1 MPRKKTKSFRRVLEP
16 DLKYSNVLVTKMI
29 NKIMKDGKKR
39 LAESLLYAALESVE
53 SRAKQPAVE
62 VFETAIKNVSPA
74 VQVKAKRIG
83 GATYQV
89 PMEVRGDRKIH
100 LAMTWI
106 LNAAR
111 GKSGK
116 GFDRLLA
123 DELLN
128 AYNGTGDA
136 IKKREDTHRMA
147 EANKAF
153 CSLRSLLAKKKDHK
167 KTAHC
172 AVFLVSLGP

>member
-1 MPRKKTKSFRRVLEP
+1 MPRKKTKSFKRDIAP
-16 DLKYSNVLVTKMI
+16 DLKYNNVLVTKMI
-29 NKIMKDGKKR
+29 NKILRDGKKR
-39 LAESLLYAALESVE
+39 LAERLMYDALETAATKSKVD
-53 SRAKQPAVE
+53 AIE
-62 VFETAIKNVSPA
+62 VFETAIKNVGPN

-106 LNAAR
+106 IGAATA
-111 GKSGK
+111 KSGK
-116 GFDRLLA
+116 SFDQRLA
-123 DELLN
+123 DEFLN
-128 AYNGTGDA
+128 AFNNTGDA

-153 CSLRSLLAKKKDHK
+153 
-167 KTAHC
+167 AHF
-172 AVFLVSLGP
+172 ARY

>member
-1 MPRKKTKSFRRVLEP
+1 KRPAQA
-16 DLKYSNVLVTKMI
+16 DLRYNNAMVTKMI

-39 LAESLLYAALESVE
+39 LAETLIYDALASAE
-53 SRAKQPAVE
+53 AKAKTPAVE
-62 VFETAIKNVSPA
+62 IFEAAIKNVAPA

-100 LAMTWI
+100 LAMTW
-106 LNAAR
+106 LLDAAR
-111 GKSGK
+111 KKSGK
-116 GFDRLLA
+116 GFDQLLA

-128 AYNGTGDA
+128 AYNNQGDA

-153 CSLRSLLAKKKDHK
+153 
-167 KTAHC
+167 AHF
-172 AVFLVSLGP
+172 ARY

>member
-1 MPRKKTKSFRRVLEP
+1 MPRKKTKSFKRVVDA
-16 DLKYSNVLVTKMI
+16 DLRYNNVMVTKMI

-39 LAESLLYAALESVE
+39 LAETLIYGALESAE
-53 SRAKQPAVE
+53 EKSKQPAIE
-62 VFETAIKNVSPA
+62 VFEAAIKNVAPS

-106 LNAAR
+106 LSAAR
-111 GKSGK
+111 TKSGK
-116 GFDRLLA
+116 GFDQRLA

-128 AYNGTGDA
+128 AYNNTGDA
-136 IKKREDTHRMA
+136 VKKREDTHRMA

-153 CSLRSLLAKKKDHK
+153 
-167 KTAHC
+167 AHF
-172 AVFLVSLGP
+172 ARY

>member
-1 MPRKKTKSFRRVLEP
+1 MHQPPGPSGTAAVSKEKKMPRKKTKSFKRSLQP
-16 DLKYSNVLVTKMI
+16 DLHYNNLLVTKMV

-39 LAESLLYAALESVE
+39 LAETLLYKALESAE
-53 SRAKQPAVE
+53 AKGKQPALE
-62 VFETAIKNVSPA
+62 IFEGAIKNVSPA

-106 LNAAR
+106 LTAAR
-111 GKSGK
+111 TKSGK
-116 GFDRLLA
+116 SFDQLLA

-128 AYNGTGDA
+128 AYNNQGDA

-153 CSLRSLLAKKKDHK
+153 
-167 KTAHC
+167 AHF
-172 AVFLVSLGP
+172 ARY

>member
-1 MPRKKTKSFRRVLEP
+1 MPRKKTKSFKRAIGA
-16 DLKYSNVLVTKMI
+16 DLRYNNVLVTKMV
-29 NKIMKDGKKR
+29 NKVMKDGKKR
-39 LAESLLYAALESVE
+39 LAETLVYSALESAE
-53 SRAKQPAVE
+53 TKAKQPAVE
-62 VFETAIKNVSPA
+62 IFEAAIKNVAPA

-111 GKSGK
+111 NKSGK
-116 GFDRLLA
+116 SFDLLLA

-153 CSLRSLLAKKKDHK
+153 
-167 KTAHC
+167 AHF
-172 AVFLVSLGP
+172 ARY

>member
-1 MPRKKTKSFRRVLEP
+1 MPRKKTKSFKRVLDA
-16 DLKYSNVLVTKMI
+16 DLRYKNVLVTKLI
-29 NKIMKDGKKR
+29 NKVMRDGKKR
-39 LAESLLYAALESVE
+39 LAETLVYSALETAE
-53 SRAKQPAVE
+53 AKAKQPAVE
-62 VFETAIKNVSPA
+62 IFEAAIKNVAPA

-106 LNAAR
+106 LAAAR
-111 GKSGK
+111 TKSGR
-116 GFDRLLA
+116 GFDQRLA
-123 DELLN
+123 DELMN
-128 AYNGTGDA
+128 AYNNTGDA

-153 CSLRSLLAKKKDHK
+153 
-167 KTAHC
+167 AHF
-172 AVFLVSLGP
+172 ARY

>member
-1 MPRKKTKSFRRVLEP
+1 MPRKKTKSFKRVVEA
-16 DLKYSNVLVTKMI
+16 DLRYNNVLVTKMI

-39 LAESLLYAALESVE
+39 LAETLVYSALESTE
-53 SRAKQPAVE
+53 EKSKQPAVE
-62 VFETAIKNVSPA
+62 VFEAAIKNVAPS

-106 LNAAR
+106 LAAAR
-111 GKSGK
+111 TKSGK
-116 GFDRLLA
+116 GFDQRLA

-128 AYNGTGDA
+128 AYNNTGDA
-136 IKKREDTHRMA
+136 VKKREDTHRMA

-153 CSLRSLLAKKKDHK
+153 
-167 KTAHC
+167 AHF
-172 AVFLVSLGP
+172 ARY

>member
-1 MPRKKTKSFRRVLEP
+1 MPRKKTKSFKRTLEP
-16 DLKYSNVLVTKMI
+16 DLRYNNILVTKMV
-29 NKIMKDGKKR
+29 NKVMRDGKKR
-39 LAESLLYAALESVE
+39 TAETLVYKALESVE
-53 SRAKQPAVE
+53 AKAKQPALE
-62 VFETAIKNVSPA
+62 IFEAAIKNVSPA

-106 LNAAR
+106 LTAAR
-111 GKSGK
+111 SKSGK
-116 GFDRLLA
+116 SFDIQLA
-123 DELLN
+123 DELLS
-128 AYNGTGDA
+128 AYNNQGDA

-153 CSLRSLLAKKKDHK
+153 
-167 KTAHC
+167 AHF
-172 AVFLVSLGP
+172 ARY

>member
-1 MPRKKTKSFRRVLEP
+1 MPRKKTKSFKRVVDA
-16 DLKYSNVLVTKMI
+16 DLKYGNVLVSKMT
-29 NKIMKDGKKR
+29 NKIMRSGKKR
-39 LAESLLYAALESVE
+39 VAEGLLYGALEAAE
-53 SRAKQPAVE
+53 KKANQPAME
-62 VFETAIKNVSPA
+62 IFEAAIKNVSPA

-106 LNAAR
+106 LDAAR
-111 GKSGK
+111 TKSGRS
-116 GFDRLLA
+116 FDALLA

-153 CSLRSLLAKKKDHK
+153 
-167 KTAHC
+167 AHF
-172 AVFLVSLGP
+172 ARY

>member
-1 MPRKKTKSFRRVLEP
+1 MPRKTTKSFKRVLTP
-16 DLKYSNVLVTKMI
+16 DLKYNNVMVSKMT
-29 NKIMKDGKKR
+29 NKIMRGGKKR
-39 LAESLLYAALESVE
+39 LAESLLYNALETVE
-53 SRAKQPAVE
+53 SKGKQPAME
-62 VFETAIKNVSPA
+62 IFEAAIKNVAPA

-106 LNAAR
+106 LTSAR
-111 GKSGK
+111 TKSGK
-116 GFDRLLA
+116 PFDQRLA

-128 AYNGTGDA
+128 AFNNTGDA

-153 CSLRSLLAKKKDHK
+153 
-167 KTAHC
+167 AHF
-172 AVFLVSLGP
+172 ARY

>member
-1 MPRKKTKSFRRVLEP
+1 MPRKKTKSFKRALEP
-16 DLKYSNVLVTKMI
+16 DLRYNNVMVTKMI

-39 LAESLLYAALESVE
+39 LAETLIYSALESAE
-53 SRAKQPAVE
+53 TKAKQPAVE
-62 VFETAIKNVSPA
+62 IFEAAIKNVSPA

-106 LNAAR
+106 LAAAR
-111 GKSGK
+111 TKTGKA
-116 GFDRLLA
+116 FDQRLA

-128 AYNGTGDA
+128 AYNNQGDA

-153 CSLRSLLAKKKDHK
+153 
-167 KTAHC
+167 AHF
-172 AVFLVSLGP
+172 ARY

>member
-16 DLKYSNVLVTKMI
+16 DLRYQNVMVTKMV
-29 NKIMKDGKKR
+29 NKIMRDGKKR
-39 LAESLLYAALESVE
+39 LAETLVYQAFETAETKS
-53 SRAKQPAVE
+53 KQPAIE
-62 VFETAIKNVSPA
+62 VFEQAIKNVSPTL
-74 VQVKAKRIG
+74 QVRAKRIG

-89 PMEVRGDRKIH
+89 PTEVRGDRKIH

-106 LNAAR
+106 LDAAR
-111 GKSGK
+111 NKSGK
-116 GFDRLLA
+116 SFDQLLA

-128 AYNGTGDA
+128 AYNNQGDA

-153 CSLRSLLAKKKDHK
+153 
-167 KTAHC
+167 AHF
-172 AVFLVSLGP
+172 ARY